1 MIKKL
6 RQFDSYIAS
15 TAIYKAIDAICNIL
29 LVFSI
34 FMLVILA
41 VAHQVTILN
50 ALNN

>member
-1 MIKKL
+1 MLKKI
-6 RQFDSYIAS
+6 RNFDSWVAS
-15 TAIYKAIDAICNIL
+15 TQIYKTIDNICNIL

-34 FMLVILA
+34 FILVILA